1 MNAAT
6 GLSNCS
12 FGVSLVTPV
21 DNYRLVERAMKYG
34 ILFIVLLF
42 TAFFL
47 FETLARLRIH
57 PLQYLLVGAALCLF
71 YLVLLALSEL
81 LVFWGAYIVAA
92 GASTA
97 LVTGYSAAILG
108 RRRAVVI
115 GLELVLIYGFLYTTL
130 QLQDYAL
137 VLGSA
142 GLFAALA
149 VVMFSTRRVNWYD
162 AH

>member
-1 MNAAT
+1 MNAAS

-21 DNYRLVERAMKYG
+21 DNHRLVERALKYG

-57 PLQYLLVGAALCLF
+57 PLQYLLVGAALCIF

-81 LVFWGAYIVAA
+81 LAFWGGPPRGKQGPRETRARPVFRECRPNRPK
-92 GASTA
+92 
-97 LVTGYSAAILG
+97 
-108 RRRAVVI
+108 RR
-115 GLELVLIYGFLYTTL
+115 
-130 QLQDYAL
+130 
-137 VLGSA
+137 
-142 GLFAALA
+142 
-149 VVMFSTRRVNWYD
+149 
-162 AH
+162 

>member
-1 MNAAT
+1 MNAAS

-21 DNYRLVERAMKYG
+21 DNHRLVERALKYG

-57 PLQYLLVGAALCLF
+57 PLQYLLVGAALCIF

-81 LVFWGAYIVAA
+81 LAFWG
-92 GASTA
+92 GATSRETRA
-97 LVTGYSAAILG
+97 RPVFRECRPNRPK
-108 RRRAVVI
+108 RR
-115 GLELVLIYGFLYTTL
+115 
-130 QLQDYAL
+130 
-137 VLGSA
+137 
-142 GLFAALA
+142 
-149 VVMFSTRRVNWYD
+149 
-162 AH
+162 